1 MRLYPKWW
9 RERYRDEVHDLVDE
23 LVGAGRAKAPGM
35 VAGLVVGAAQERAR
49 PLRQPRRALTVL
61 AIAALAGWAVWAGG
75 LQVPRVAGPR
85 GSPSPPARP
94 TVLAAASFQPLPLPP
109 KDPFYTYPGRLSGR
123 GPWHGA
129 EEPHR
134 LGDRRP
140 DVAACHP
147 GPVPDHRGI
156 GLACRGRD
164 NAHPA
169 GGTGYA
175 PRDRFLP
182 SRLRRP
188 RPACDPSYTLRG
200 GFEGGLFE
208 DNPDW
213 QPYLYRGF
221 AVVVPDYEGTTE
233 DFGAGQEAGY
243 GTLDGI
249 RAAEAFLKL
258 SPASTPVGLVGYS
271 GGAIATDYATEL
283 APAYAPGLD
292 IVGAAEGGVPADY
305 AHEFGYINA
314 SGPGPG
320 VAPVALVGLARAF
333 HANLD
338 GYLSASGKV
347 AANALQGRCL
357 ANLAGRYEGLTAQRM
372 LKPQYHDI
380 LTVPWLA
387 KVLNRLIMSRTGTPR
402 EPLLIA
408 NGESDATGD
417 GLLPVAD
424 VRALARTYCQRGVP
438 VQFQVYKGLDHE
450 DAAAPFEA
458 RALGFL
464 IQRLTGRPVAN
475 GCNSIGQGGSLAP

>member
-1 MRLYPKWW
+1 VLKSRTVSVIDAPMSPRATQVLY
-9 RERYRDEVHDLVDE
+9 RTTGE
-23 LVGAGRAKAPGM
+23 LGQPA
-35 VAGLVVGAAQERAR
+35 VAVTTLIQPAAQA
-49 PLRQPRRALTVL
+49 T
-61 AIAALAGWAVWAGG
+61 
-75 LQVPRVAGPR
+75 
-85 GSPSPPARP
+85 PPGI
-94 TVLAAASFQPLPLPP
+94 VSFQA
-109 KDPFYTYPGRLSGR
+109 DYDG
-123 GPWHGA
+123 
-129 EEPHR
+129 
-134 LGDRRP
+134 LG
-140 DVAACHP
+140 
-147 GPVPDHRGI
+147 
-156 GLACRGRD
+156 
-164 NAHPA
+164 
-169 GGTGYA
+169 
-175 PRDRFLP
+175 
-182 SRLRRP
+182 
-188 RPACDPSYTLRG
+188 PACDPSYTLRG

-221 AVVVPDYEGTTE
+221 AVVVPDYEGTTD

-258 SPASTPVGLVGYS
+258 NPVSTPVGLVGYS
-271 GGAIATDYATEL
+271 GGAIATDYAAEL

-305 AHEFGYINA
+305 AHEFSYINA
-314 SGPGPG
+314 SAPGPG

-347 AANALQGRCL
+347 AAHALQGRCL

-387 KVLNRLIMSRTGTPR
+387 KVLDQLIMSRTGTPR

-458 RALGFL
+458 HALGFL
-464 IQRLTGRPVAN
+464 TQLLTGRSVAN